1 MVERVRLIAPRV
13 RLLAT
18 TGLILAY
25 AAMTGDAHAQS
36 QGGGFPSL
44 PPAAIDVRT
53 GDLRKQLKAYEP
65 NQPARSTQPNW
76 IVSPSIGV
84 DVGVTDNALATER
97 DRRSDFF
104 TLITPSLTVSGETS
118 RVRVNATYSP
128 QATIYARTGSQT
140 RVDQF
145 GNAAALISVVPGSLF
160 LDLRGAITE
169 QSRTGGLG
177 GYSNGNGGTTALN
190 RNDAVQSITVSITP
204 YAEHRFSGWGTGRVG
219 YSFLRTLQDS
229 NNQTNYNRFTGQT
242 QLQQAFNT
250 SGGNQG
256 FGNQGFGNQGFGN
269 QGIGNQG
276 ITGNL
281 TTQRERASF
290 ITGENL
296 GRFNFITAAEAVQ
309 YSGAGAYH
317 NAHRNQLTIDGG
329 YAVSRTVTVIA
340 GTGYQDIRFTGTPG
354 YRLSEPIWSVGVRLT
369 PNPDSSITVGYGRK
383 DGANSLFLDATTA
396 PTARTRLYARY
407 SEGLSTDALGQQ
419 DLLQST
425 TIGSTGL
432 LTDSSTG
439 APVGSTGAQF
449 GTQNG
454 LYRLRR
460 FSVSGSLLL
469 DRDSFSV
476 SISNEDR
483 SNLSAVTFGPG
494 ANGQLLPVLPAGST
508 SNGTFGSVSWQHELT
523 PVMTFSASA
532 SYGVTE
538 YSNLGLGGGN
548 GGSNQQTSLSGQA
561 ALNYQFTETLSGSA
575 RYLYTERNS
584 NQPQTLFGNQGNLV
598 QNTLLVGLRK
608 SF

>member
-1 MVERVRLIAPRV
+1 M
-13 RLLAT
+13 
-18 TGLILAY
+18 
-25 AAMTGDAHAQS
+25 AHAQS

-44 PPAAIDVRT
+44 PAAAIDVRT
-53 GDLRKQLKAYEP
+53 GDLRRQLQAYEP

-76 IVSPSIGV
+76 IISPSFGV
-84 DVGVTDNALATER
+84 DLGVTDNALATER

-104 TLITPSLTVSGETS
+104 TLISPSLSVSGETS
-118 RVRVNATYSP
+118 RVQVNASYSP
-128 QATIYARTGSQT
+128 QAAIYARTGSQT

-145 GNAAALISVVPGSLF
+145 GNGAALISVVPGALF
-160 LDLRGAITE
+160 LDLRGAITQ

-177 GYSNGNGGTTALN
+177 GYNNGNGGDTALN

-204 YAEHRFSGWGTGRVG
+204 YAEHRFGSWGTGRVG
-219 YSFLRTLQDS
+219 YSFLRTLQDT
-229 NNQTNYNRFTGQT
+229 NNQTNYNQFVSQT

-250 SGGNQG
+250 SGNNQG
-256 FGNQGFGNQGFGN
+256 FGNQGF
-269 QGIGNQG
+269 GNQG

-296 GRFNFITAAEAVQ
+296 GRFNVLTAAEAVQ
-309 YSGAGAYH
+309 YNGAGAYH
-317 NAHRNQLTIDGG
+317 NAHRNQLTLDGG
-329 YAVSRTVTVIA
+329 YAVSRTVTLIA

-354 YRLSEPIWSVGVRLT
+354 YRVSEPIWSVGVRLT
-369 PNPDSSITVGYGRK
+369 PNPDSSITIGYGRK

-407 SEGLSTDALGQQ
+407 SEGLSTDAESQQ

-432 LTDSSTG
+432 LTDSVTG
-439 APVGSTGAQF
+439 APVSSSDAQF

-460 FSVSGSLLL
+460 FSISGSLLL
-469 DRDSFSV
+469 NRDSFSV
-476 SISNEDR
+476 SVSNEDR
-483 SNLSAVTFGPG
+483 SNLSAVAFGPG
-494 ANGQLLPVLPAGST
+494 ANGQLLPVLPAGSS
-508 SNGTFGSVSWQHELT
+508 SNGTFGTVSWQHELT

-532 SYGVTE
+532 SYGLTE

-548 GGSNQQTSLSGQA
+548 GGGNQQTSLSGLA
-561 ALNYQFTETLSGSA
+561 ALSYQFTRTLSGSA
-575 RYLYTERNS
+575 RYLYIERNS
-584 NQPQTLFGNQGNLV
+584 NQPQTLFGSQGNLV

>member
-1 MVERVRLIAPRV
+1 MHLRAWF
-13 RLLAT
+13 LAST
-18 TGLILAY
+18 CLMLASVGP
-25 AAMTGDAHAQS
+25 AQAQS

-44 PPAAIDVRT
+44 PAAAIDVRT
-53 GDLRKQLKAYEP
+53 GDLRRQLQAYDT
-65 NQPARSTQPNW
+65 NQPARSTQPDW
-76 IVSPSIGV
+76 IISPSIGV
-84 DVGVTDNALATER
+84 DLGVTDNALATAR

-104 TLITPSLTVSGETS
+104 TLITPALTISAETA

-128 QATIYARTGSQT
+128 QATVYARTGSQT

-145 GNAAALISVVPGSLF
+145 GNGSALISVVPGTLF

-177 GYSNGNGGTTALN
+177 GYTNGYGGQTALN
-190 RNDAVQSITVSITP
+190 RNDSVQSITVSVTP
-204 YAEHRFSGWGTGRVG
+204 YAEHRFGGWGTGRVG
-219 YSFLRTLQDS
+219 YSFLRTLQDT
-229 NNQTNYNRFTGQT
+229 NNQTNYNQFIGQT
-242 QLQQAFNT
+242 PVQQSFNT
-250 SGGNQG
+250 AGGFQGLGNQG
-256 FGNQGFGNQGFGN
+256 FN
-269 QGIGNQG
+269 QGIGAQG

-296 GRFNFITAAEAVQ
+296 GRFNVITAAEAVQ
-309 YSGAGAYH
+309 YYGGGAYRG
-317 NAHRNQLTIDGG
+317 AYRNQVNVDGG

-340 GTGYQDIRFTGTPG
+340 GTGYQDLRFTGTPG

-369 PNPDSSITVGYGRK
+369 PNTESSITVGYGRK
-383 DGANSLFLDATTA
+383 DGANSLFLDAATA
-396 PTARTRLYARY
+396 PSARTRVYARY
-407 SEGLSTDALGQQ
+407 SEGLSTDAESQQ

-432 LTDSSTG
+432 LTDSATG

-460 FSVSGSLLL
+460 FSISGSLLL
-469 DRDSFSV
+469 NRDSFSV

-494 ANGQLLPVLPAGST
+494 ANGQLLPVLPAGSS
-508 SNGTFGSVSWQHELT
+508 SNGTFGTVSWQHELT

-532 SYGVTE
+532 SYGVTD
-538 YSNLGLGGGN
+538 YSNLGFGGGN
-548 GGSNQQTSLSGQA
+548 GGGNQQTSLSGQA
-561 ALNYQFTETLSGSA
+561 ALSYQFTETLSGSA
-575 RYLYTERNS
+575 RYLYTERYS
-584 NQPQTLFGNQGNLV
+584 NQPQTLFGSQGNLV

>member
-1 MVERVRLIAPRV
+1 MRRQLQ
-13 RLLAT
+13 
-18 TGLILAY
+18 AY
-25 AAMTGDAHAQS
+25 QPD
-36 QGGGFPSL
+36 
-44 PPAAIDVRT
+44 
-53 GDLRKQLKAYEP
+53 
-65 NQPARSTQPNW
+65 QPARSTQPAW
-76 IVSPSIGV
+76 IISPSIGV

-97 DRRSDFF
+97 NQRADLF
-104 TLITPSLTVSGETS
+104 TLITPSLSVSGDTP
-118 RVRVNATYSP
+118 RVQVNATYSP
-128 QATIYARTGSQT
+128 QATIYARTGGQT

-145 GNAAALISVVPGSLF
+145 GNGAALISVAPGTLF
-160 LDLRGAITE
+160 LDLRGSITQ
-169 QSRTGGLG
+169 QSRVGGLG
-177 GYSNGNGGTTALN
+177 GYNNGNGGDTALN

-219 YSFLRTLQDS
+219 YSFLRTLQDA
-229 NNQTNYNRFTGQT
+229 NNQTNYNQFTGQT

-256 FGNQGFGNQGFGN
+256 FGNQG
-269 QGIGNQG
+269 IGSQG

-296 GRFNFITAAEAVQ
+296 GRFNVITAAEAVQ

-317 NAHRNQLTIDGG
+317 NAYRNQLTLDGG

-354 YRLSEPIWSVGVRLT
+354 FRLSEPIWSVGVRLT
-369 PNPDSSITVGYGRK
+369 PNPDSSITIGYGRK

-396 PTARTRLYARY
+396 PTARTRLYSRY
-407 SEGLSTDALGQQ
+407 SEGLSTDAESQQ

-432 LTDSSTG
+432 LTDTATG
-439 APVGSTGAQF
+439 APVSSSGAQF

-460 FSVSGSLLL
+460 FSISGSLLL
-469 DRDSFSV
+469 NRDSFSV

-494 ANGQLLPVLPAGST
+494 ANGQLLPVLPAGSS
-508 SNGTFGSVSWQHELT
+508 SNGTFGTVSWQHELT
-523 PVMTFSASA
+523 PVMTLSTSAG
-532 SYGVTE
+532 YGVTE

-548 GGSNQQTSLSGQA
+548 GGGNRQTSLSGQA
-561 ALNYQFTETLSGSA
+561 ALSYQFTETLSGSA

-584 NQPQTLFGNQGNLV
+584 NQPQTLFGSQGNLV

>member
-1 MVERVRLIAPRV
+1 MRLIHSRA
-13 RLLAT
+13 RLLAGGCLT
-18 TGLILAY
+18 LAW
-25 AAMTGDAHAQS
+25 TCVAHAQS

-44 PPAAIDVRT
+44 PAAAIDVRT
-53 GDLRKQLKAYEP
+53 GDLRRQLQAYEP
-65 NQPARSTQPNW
+65 NQPARSTQPEW
-76 IVSPSIGV
+76 IISPSIGV
-84 DVGVTDNALATER
+84 DLGATDNALATER

-104 TLITPSLTVSGETS
+104 TLITPSLSVSGETS
-118 RVRVNATYSP
+118 RVQVNASYSP

-145 GNAAALISVVPGSLF
+145 GNGAALITVVPGTLF
-160 LDLRGAITE
+160 LDLRGAITQ

-177 GYSNGNGGTTALN
+177 GYNNGNGGNTALN

-204 YAEHRFSGWGTGRVG
+204 YAEHRFGGWGTGKVG
-219 YSFLRTLQDS
+219 YSFLRTLQNGS
-229 NNQTNYNRFTGQT
+229 NQTNYNQFIGQT
-242 QLQQAFNT
+242 SLQQAFNT
-250 SGGNQG
+250 SGN
-256 FGNQGFGNQGFGN
+256 N

-290 ITGENL
+290 ITGEDL
-296 GRFNFITAAEAVQ
+296 GRFNVITAAEAVQ

-317 NAHRNQLTIDGG
+317 NAHRNQLTLDGG
-329 YAVSRTVTVIA
+329 YALSHTVTLIA

-354 YRLSEPIWSVGVRLT
+354 FRLSEPIWSAGVRLT
-369 PNPDSSITVGYGRK
+369 PNPDSSITIGYGRK

-407 SEGLSTDALGQQ
+407 SEGLSTDAESQQ
-419 DLLQST
+419 DLLQTT

-432 LTDSSTG
+432 LTDSVTG
-439 APVGSTGAQF
+439 APVGSSGAQF

-454 LYRLRR
+454 LYRLRS
-460 FSVSGSLLL
+460 FSISGSLLL
-469 DRDSFSV
+469 NRDSFSV
-476 SISNEDR
+476 SIVNEDR

-494 ANGQLLPVLPAGST
+494 ANGQLLPVLPAGSS

-523 PVMTFSASA
+523 PVMTFSTSA
-532 SYGVTE
+532 GYGVTE
-538 YSNLGLGGGN
+538 YSNLGLGGSN
-548 GGSNQQTSLSGQA
+548 GGGNRQTSLNGQA
-561 ALNYQFTETLSGSA
+561 ALSYQFTETLSGSA
-575 RYLYTERNS
+575 RYLYIERNS
-584 NQPQTLFGNQGNLV
+584 NQPQTLFGSQGNLV